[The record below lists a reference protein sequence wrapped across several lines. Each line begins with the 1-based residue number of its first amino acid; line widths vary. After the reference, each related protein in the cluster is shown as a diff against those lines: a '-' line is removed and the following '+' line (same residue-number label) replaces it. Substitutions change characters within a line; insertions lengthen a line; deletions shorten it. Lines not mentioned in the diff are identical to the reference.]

1 MACSFNVLIGKIGA
15 VVIDHS
21 EIIDSNNRTEYVT
34 VSCLTNN
41 LIETTGERAI
51 IYKKVEP
58 HPLYP
63 TKKIYS
69 YHLIGDG
76 KISVNKYYSPDN
88 GATSFMVDGKYA
100 CDIDET
106 TAVNM
111 GLNVVLD
118 KESFLHP
125 QNLIDTEF
133 ALHTATG
140 STNIPLGI
148 FQHYTEVGT
157 KLTNEITD
165 GNPTFGYPS
174 WLKNKRLYTNV
185 ISDQYSAI
193 CSGFYNDTLFP
204 FYNIL
209 LNHGYP
215 ETAFPA
221 VNLLLNK
228 SCNLWKQNGKV
239 DLMGRK
245 LSKTIITSSDVI
257 NTVNKENPN
266 TYILPRNSGAL
277 SHITDNMFAPY
288 NKRTDFYMEN
298 FEALYTNSEGNP
310 YNLYTSAEY
319 DYNTFLTDLGDDY
332 IFTGIYITE
341 DYEGAK
347 KYVETGELPSD
358 AKKIDDLDTEPKT
371 DEEETKNED
380 GKDNSH
386 RDEQENNDPTN
397 TASNSGATNYYYM
410 TQSGLEN
417 FIKWFWNNTGDLE
430 DLLNNWFSNVY
441 GDMKECITG
450 VYHFPCPLTAL
461 ASTTA
466 QKKIFIGRYDTGL
479 TSGCLVN
486 PPKNILLGSV
496 NLNDDQWKNT
506 DSFLD
511 FDGYTTISLYLPYY
525 GLVDL
530 PTKTV
535 MYTTIS
541 VYYAVD
547 VPSMQLLY
555 TVKSNG
561 MIVFET
567 SISFGD
573 IVPISLS
580 SGIQNATNTMNMA
593 TNIATS
599 AGAIGLGVATGGA
612 AVPLI
617 AGGVLSTVASAH
629 NQTDGIT
636 VKGNAT
642 GQMGKWSSLKC
653 ALIVTKP
660 ISKRPK
666 NYGKIKGNLICDDY
680 KLSSL
685 KGKGLTICENPRLK
699 FSLTKPTLAEIDE
712 IYDYLKKGVIL

>member
-1 MACSFNVLIGKIGA
+1 MMEFKVLSGQHLTAFEYEDTSALENPYFTRFGAMYMGEQFKI
-15 VVIDHS
+15 
-21 EIIDSNNRTEYVT
+21 
-34 VSCLTNN
+34 
-41 LIETTGERAI
+41 TTSGERAI
-51 IYKKVEP
+51 IFKKKEKFP
-58 HPLYP
+58 
-63 TKKIYS
+63 
-69 YHLIGDG
+69 
-76 KISVNKYYSPDN
+76 N
-88 GATSFMVDGKYA
+88 VDGKFTYSYFLLG
-100 CDIDET
+100 DGEILSHEY
-106 TAVNM
+106 VN
-111 GLNVVLD
+111 LNSDYLGNQDGWGKPIVLTSEQVSAMSLKTVFDSELINNPINWRNTEFRNQQFGPQHTSSYDYNNIFCANMTVGSKLSNELVENVLD
-118 KESFLHP
+118 NMFFGYPVAMKDSHCGTP
-125 QNLIDTEF
+125 TE
-133 ALHTATG
+133 TAISKFYGGVNDDKMPLTADYWG
-140 STNIPLGI
+140 ETLFKSTLLWDNKG
-148 FQHYTEVGT
+148 
-157 KLTNEITD
+157 KLTNY
-165 GNPTFGYPS
+165 GRLFA
-174 WLKNKRLYTNV
+174 NK
-185 ISDQYSAI
+185 S
-193 CSGFYNDTLFP
+193 
-204 FYNIL
+204 L
-209 LNHGYP
+209 LN
-215 ETAFPA
+215 AFEVYNMLESNSFNSLAYKP
-221 VNLLLNK
+221 
-228 SCNLWKQNGKV
+228 NGKHTAWSNPFSF
-239 DLMGRK
+239 DTDAGTT
-245 LSKTIITSSDVI
+245 LSIGIK
-257 NTVNKENPN
+257 
-266 TYILPRNSGAL
+266 Y
-277 SHITDNMFAPY
+277 
-288 NKRTDFYMEN
+288 
-298 FEALYTNSEGNP
+298 NSER
-310 YNLYTSAEY
+310 YATSRRLGSSTKA
-319 DYNTFLTDLGDDY
+319 DLKDGLADDY
-332 IFTGIYITE
+332 LFVGIYVTE

-347 KYVETGELPSD
+347 KYVDDGTVPDD
-358 AKKIDDLDTEPKT
+358 AKKVDDISTTPIDDED
-371 DEEETKNED
+371 ETKNDD

-386 RDEQENNDPTN
+386 RDNQENNDPTN
-397 TASNSGATNYYYM
+397 TALNSGATNYYYM
-410 TQSGLEN
+410 NKSGLEN
-417 FIKWFWNNTGDLE
+417 FIKWFWNNTGNFE
-430 DLLNNWFSNVY
+430 DLLNNWFTNVY

-450 VYHFPCPLTAL
+450 VYHFPCPLSAL
-461 ASTTA
+461 ASTTG
-466 QKKIFIGRYDTGL
+466 QKNIYIGRYDTEL

-496 NLNDDQWKNT
+496 NLNDDKWKNT

-511 FDGYTTISLYLPYY
+511 FEGYTTISLYLPYY

-561 MIVFET
+561 MVVFET

-612 AVPLI
+612 VAPLI
-617 AGGVLSTVASAH
+617 AGGMLSTVATAH

-642 GQMGKWSSLKC
+642 GQMGKWGSLKC

-699 FSLTKPTLAEIDE
+699 FSLTKPTVSEISE

>member
-1 MACSFNVLIGKIGA
+1 MMEFKVLSGQHLTAFEYEDTSSSSQPFGTRFGA
-15 VVIDHS
+15 LYTGEQFRI
-21 EIIDSNNRTEYVT
+21 
-34 VSCLTNN
+34 
-41 LIETTGERAI
+41 TTSGERAI
-51 IYKKVEP
+51 IYKKKEKFP
-58 HPLYP
+58 NANGKF
-63 TKKIYS
+63 TYS
-69 YHLIGDG
+69 YFLLGDG
-76 KISVNKYYSPDN
+76 EILSHEYVNLRSLSSKWQEGWGQPIVPTETQVSEMTLTTVFDSDLINNPINWTNTVFKSQQFSPEKTSSYDYDNIFCANMTVGSKLSKELVEKDRDNMFFGYPASMEKSYCGTPTETAISKFYGGENDNKMPLIAHYWTEHLFKSTLLWDSN
-88 GATSFMVDGKYA
+88 G
-100 CDIDET
+100 
-106 TAVNM
+106 
-111 GLNVVLD
+111 
-118 KESFLHP
+118 
-125 QNLIDTEF
+125 
-133 ALHTATG
+133 
-140 STNIPLGI
+140 
-148 FQHYTEVGT
+148 
-157 KLTNEITD
+157 KLTNYGRYFANKTVLNAFEVYNMLDSNSFSSLAYKPSGISHNWNNPFSFNPSD
-165 GNPTFGYPS
+165 GTHLSIDIAYNPDRYANS
-174 WLKNKRLYTNV
+174 KRLGSSTK
-185 ISDQYSAI
+185 A
-193 CSGFYNDTLFP
+193 
-204 FYNIL
+204 
-209 LNHGYP
+209 
-215 ETAFPA
+215 
-221 VNLLLNK
+221 
-228 SCNLWKQNGKV
+228 
-239 DLMGRK
+239 DLRDG
-245 LSKTIITSSDVI
+245 L
-257 NTVNKENPN
+257 
-266 TYILPRNSGAL
+266 A
-277 SHITDNMFAPY
+277 
-288 NKRTDFYMEN
+288 
-298 FEALYTNSEGNP
+298 
-310 YNLYTSAEY
+310 
-319 DYNTFLTDLGDDY
+319 DDY
-332 IFTGIYITE
+332 LFVGIYVTE

-347 KYVETGELPSD
+347 KYVDDGTVPDD
-358 AKKIDDLDTEPKT
+358 AKKVDDIGTTPIDDED
-371 DEEETKNED
+371 ETKNDD

-386 RDEQENNDPTN
+386 RDNQENNDPTN
-397 TASNSGATNYYYM
+397 TALNSGATNYYYM
-410 TQSGLEN
+410 NKGGLEN
-417 FIKWFWNNTGDLE
+417 FIKWFWNNTGDFE
-430 DLLNNWFSNVY
+430 DLLNNWFTNVY

-450 VYHFPCPLTAL
+450 VYHFPCPLSAL
-461 ASTTA
+461 ASTTG
-466 QKKIFIGRYDTGL
+466 QKNIFIGRYDTGL
-479 TSGCLVN
+479 SSGCLVN

-496 NLNDDQWKNT
+496 NLNDDKWKNT

-511 FDGYTTISLYLPYY
+511 FEGYTTISLYLPYY

-612 AVPLI
+612 AAPLI
-617 AGGVLSTVASAH
+617 AGGMLSTVATAH

-642 GQMGKWSSLKC
+642 GQMGKWGSLKC

-699 FSLTKPTLAEIDE
+699 FSLTKPTLAEMEE

>member
-1 MACSFNVLIGKIGA
+1 MMEFKVLSGQHITAFEYEDKSASTQPYHTKFGALYTGEQFKI
-15 VVIDHS
+15 
-21 EIIDSNNRTEYVT
+21 
-34 VSCLTNN
+34 
-41 LIETTGERAI
+41 TTSGERAI
-51 IYKKVEP
+51 IYKKREKFP
-58 HPLYP
+58 NANGKF
-63 TKKIYS
+63 TYS
-69 YHLIGDG
+69 YFLLGDG
-76 KISVNKYYSPDN
+76 EILSHEYVNLTSEYTGFQDGWGKEIVPTSSQVTDMSLKTIFDMEIINNPINWQNTYFDSAQSSPKK
-88 GATSFMVDGKYA
+88 TSSSSY
-100 CDIDET
+100 
-106 TAVNM
+106 
-111 GLNVVLD
+111 
-118 KESFLHP
+118 
-125 QNLIDTEF
+125 
-133 ALHTATG
+133 
-140 STNIPLGI
+140 TNIFCANMTVGSKLSNKLVENELSNMFFGYPASMEKSYCYTPMETAISKFYGGVYDDKMPLVGI
-148 FQHYTEVGT
+148 TWFEHLFKTTLLWDSKG
-157 KLTNEITD
+157 KLTNY
-165 GNPTFGYPS
+165 GRLFAN
-174 WLKNKRLYTNV
+174 KN
-185 ISDQYSAI
+185 
-193 CSGFYNDTLFP
+193 
-204 FYNIL
+204 L
-209 LNHGYP
+209 LNAFEVYNMLDSNSFTSLAYYP
-215 ETAFPA
+215 
-221 VNLLLNK
+221 V
-228 SCNLWKQNGKV
+228 G
-239 DLMGRK
+239 
-245 LSKTIITSSDVI
+245 ITHSDNNPFSFDRAKGTNI
-257 NTVNKENPN
+257 NIGIS
-266 TYILPRNSGAL
+266 Y
-277 SHITDNMFAPY
+277 
-288 NKRTDFYMEN
+288 
-298 FEALYTNSEGNP
+298 NSERYGASRRIGSS
-310 YNLYTSAEY
+310 TKA
-319 DYNTFLTDLGDDY
+319 DLKDGLADDY
-332 IFTGIYITE
+332 LFVGIYVTE

-347 KYVETGELPSD
+347 KYVDDGTVPDD
-358 AKKIDDLDTEPKT
+358 AKKVDDIGTTPIDDED
-371 DEEETKNED
+371 ETKNDD

-386 RDEQENNDPTN
+386 RDNQENNDPTN
-397 TASNSGATNYYYM
+397 TALNSGATNYYYM
-410 TQSGLEN
+410 NKGGLEN
-417 FIKWFWNNTGDLE
+417 FIKWFWNNTGDFE
-430 DLLNNWFSNVY
+430 DLLNNWFTNVY

-450 VYHFPCPLTAL
+450 VYHFPCPLSAL
-461 ASTTA
+461 ASTTG
-466 QKKIFIGRYDTGL
+466 QKNIYIGRYDTEL

-496 NLNDDQWKNT
+496 NLKDDIWKNT

-511 FDGYTTISLYLPYY
+511 FEGYTTISLYLPYY

-599 AGAIGLGVATGGA
+599 TGAIGLGVATGGA
-612 AVPLI
+612 AAPLI
-617 AGGVLSTVASAH
+617 AGGMLSTVASAH

-642 GQMGKWSSLKC
+642 GQMGKWGSLKC

-699 FSLTKPTLAEIDE
+699 FSLTKPTVSEISE

>member
-1 MACSFNVLIGKIGA
+1 MMEFKVLSGQHLTAFEYEDTTSVENPYITRFGAMYIGEQFKI
-15 VVIDHS
+15 
-21 EIIDSNNRTEYVT
+21 
-34 VSCLTNN
+34 
-41 LIETTGERAI
+41 TTSGERAI
-51 IYKKVEP
+51 IYKKKEKFP
-58 HPLYP
+58 
-63 TKKIYS
+63 
-69 YHLIGDG
+69 
-76 KISVNKYYSPDN
+76 N
-88 GATSFMVDGKYA
+88 VDGKFTYSYFLLGDGEILSHEYVNLRSDYLGGQFGWGKPIELTSDQVSA
-100 CDIDET
+100 MTLQIVFDSDLINNPINWEDTVFTKQHSSPQITSSYDYNNIFCANMKVGSKLSNELKENTLDTMFFGYPVAMKDSYCGTPIET
-106 TAVNM
+106 AISKFYGGVNGDKM
-111 GLNVVLD
+111 PVVVHYWAEHLF
-118 KESFLHP
+118 K
-125 QNLIDTEF
+125 
-133 ALHTATG
+133 
-140 STNIPLGI
+140 STLLWDSNG
-148 FQHYTEVGT
+148 
-157 KLTNEITD
+157 KLTNYGRAFANKKLLNAFEVYNMLD
-165 GNPTFGYPS
+165 LNGSSGLGYYPS
-174 WLKNKRLYTNV
+174 GKRIGWGDPFSFNADVGSNLTITIASNSERYANSKRLGSSTK
-185 ISDQYSAI
+185 A
-193 CSGFYNDTLFP
+193 
-204 FYNIL
+204 
-209 LNHGYP
+209 
-215 ETAFPA
+215 
-221 VNLLLNK
+221 
-228 SCNLWKQNGKV
+228 
-239 DLMGRK
+239 DLKDG
-245 LSKTIITSSDVI
+245 L
-257 NTVNKENPN
+257 
-266 TYILPRNSGAL
+266 A
-277 SHITDNMFAPY
+277 
-288 NKRTDFYMEN
+288 
-298 FEALYTNSEGNP
+298 
-310 YNLYTSAEY
+310 
-319 DYNTFLTDLGDDY
+319 DDY
-332 IFTGIYITE
+332 LFVGIYVTE

-347 KYVETGELPSD
+347 KYVDDGTVPDD
-358 AKKIDDLDTEPKT
+358 AKKVDDIGTTPIDDED
-371 DEEETKNED
+371 ETKNDD

-386 RDEQENNDPTN
+386 RDNQENNDPTN
-397 TASNSGATNYYYM
+397 TALNSGATNYYYM
-410 TQSGLEN
+410 NKSGLEN
-417 FIKWFWNNTGDLE
+417 FIKWFWNNTGDFE
-430 DLLNNWFSNVY
+430 ALLNNWFTNVY

-450 VYHFPCPLTAL
+450 VYHFPCPLSAL
-461 ASTTA
+461 ASTTG
-466 QKKIFIGRYDTGL
+466 QKNIFIGRYDTEL
-479 TSGCLVN
+479 SSGCLVN

-496 NLNDDQWKNT
+496 NLKDDKWKNT

-511 FDGYTTISLYLPYY
+511 FEGYTTISLYLPYY

-612 AVPLI
+612 AAPLI
-617 AGGVLSTVASAH
+617 AGGMLSTVASAH

-642 GQMGKWSSLKC
+642 GQMGKWGSLKC

-699 FSLTKPTLAEIDE
+699 FSLTKPTVSEISE

>member
-1 MACSFNVLIGKIGA
+1 MEFKVLSGQHLTA
-15 VVIDHS
+15 FEYEDTTS
-21 EIIDSNNRTEYVT
+21 STTPYVT
-34 VSCLTNN
+34 RFGAMYTGEQFK
-41 LIETTGERAI
+41 ITTSGERAI
-51 IYKKVEP
+51 IYKKKEKFP
-58 HPLYP
+58 
-63 TKKIYS
+63 
-69 YHLIGDG
+69 
-76 KISVNKYYSPDN
+76 N
-88 GATSFMVDGKYA
+88 VDGKFTYSYFLLG
-100 CDIDET
+100 DGEILSHEY
-106 TAVNM
+106 VNLRSDYNGAQAGWGKAIVPTSEQVSDM
-111 GLNVVLD
+111 SLKTIFDSEIINNPINWENTYFSEQQRSPKKTSSGDAN
-118 KESFLHP
+118 
-125 QNLIDTEF
+125 
-133 ALHTATG
+133 
-140 STNIPLGI
+140 NI
-148 FQHYTEVGT
+148 FCANMAVGT
-157 KLTNEITD
+157 KLTNE
-165 GNPTFGYPS
+165 
-174 WLKNKRLYTNV
+174 LV
-185 ISDQYSAI
+185 E
-193 CSGFYNDTLFP
+193 NDL
-204 FYNIL
+204 
-209 LNHGYP
+209 
-215 ETAFPA
+215 
-221 VNLLLNK
+221 
-228 SCNLWKQNGKV
+228 
-239 DLMGRK
+239 
-245 LSKTIITSSDVI
+245 
-257 NTVNKENPN
+257 
-266 TYILPRNSGAL
+266 
-277 SHITDNMFAPY
+277 DNMFFGFPAAMKDSYCYTPNETAISKFYGGVNDDKMPLIADYWSECLFKSTLLWDNKGRLTNYGRLFANKNLLNAFEVY
-288 NKRTDFYMEN
+288 NMLDSNSFSSLAYMPTGLN
-298 FEALYTNSEGNP
+298 KNNNNPFSFERNKGTNISIGISYNSERYANSKRLGAS
-310 YNLYTSAEY
+310 TKA
-319 DYNTFLTDLGDDY
+319 DLKDGLADDY
-332 IFTGIYITE
+332 LFVGIYVTE

-347 KYVETGELPSD
+347 KYVDDGTVPDD
-358 AKKIDDLDTEPKT
+358 AKKVDDIGTTPIDDED
-371 DEEETKNED
+371 ETKNDD

-386 RDEQENNDPTN
+386 RDNQENNDPTN
-397 TASNSGATNYYYM
+397 TALNSGATNYYYM
-410 TQSGLEN
+410 NKGGLEN
-417 FIKWFWNNTGDLE
+417 FIKWFWNNTGDFE
-430 DLLNNWFSNVY
+430 DLLNNWFTNVY

-450 VYHFPCPLTAL
+450 VYHFPCPLSAL
-461 ASTTA
+461 ASTTG
-466 QKKIFIGRYDTGL
+466 QKNIYIGRYDTEL
-479 TSGCLVN
+479 SSGCLVN

-496 NLNDDQWKNT
+496 NLNDDKWKNT

-511 FDGYTTISLYLPYY
+511 FEGYTTISLYLPYY

-612 AVPLI
+612 VAPLI
-617 AGGVLSTVASAH
+617 AGGMLSTVATAH

-642 GQMGKWSSLKC
+642 GQMGKWGSLKC

-699 FSLTKPTLAEIDE
+699 FSLTKPTVSEISE